1 MVQRVAFAVFGV
13 FGLVTSLACYDPFA
27 EDGYDTGWGG
37 ETGTTDTGTCSDVWV
52 CGYDGQA
59 TPMCQWACAHT
70 GSERADTC
78 AVLASML
85 ESGDPTECC
94 TSCR

>member
-1 MVQRVAFAVFGV
+1 MFQKFAVAGFGAL
-13 FGLVTSLACYDPFA
+13 GLLLSLACYDPFA
-27 EDGYDTGWGG
+27 EEGTDTGWSVEPG
-37 ETGTTDTGTCSDVWV
+37 TGDTGTCSDVWT
-52 CGYDGQA
+52 CAYDGQA

-70 GSERADTC
+70 GSERAETC

-85 ESGDPTECC
+85 ESGDPTACC